1 MDPPPPPPPPIR
13 RGMMLMPTSCLKCL
27 ELIPILERD
36 IFVENPPHLTDAL
49 DKIADFFISI
59 RVSMDGP
66 PRENDYSEI
75 TRCKLPESVLSKP
88 ESVDAAAKTTCSS
101 YIENALL
108 HILQNATES
117 SDINICTNLILNG
130 PLKEK
135 YAIFTSFLGSN
146 APGTFAMNNFNSFMT
161 LSHGIVRKL
170 GIFTQRIPA
179 IMMIERMYLLIE
191 QIIFKGGREH
201 GYCGVNYQNIRMWF
215 TECQRLRQDCLLQI
229 QTEIQHLTAGTA
241 RATELTIEQLEDMK
255 NNLDVK
261 INTEFVKGTLDCD
274 YDIGL
279 SSQPTTPLRPPRPG
293 LGQGGGGNKRVK
305 KNNSNTKKYKKNYSK
320 TKKYKKNYSKTKK
333 YKKNY
338 SKKKI

>member
-1 MDPPPPPPPPIR
+1 
-13 RGMMLMPTSCLKCL
+13 
-27 ELIPILERD
+27 
-36 IFVENPPHLTDAL
+36 
-49 DKIADFFISI
+49 
-59 RVSMDGP
+59 MDGP

-75 TRCKLPESVLSKP
+75 TRCKILENVLSKP
-88 ESVDAAAKTTCSS
+88 DSVDAAARTTCSS

-135 YAIFTSFLGSN
+135 YAIFTSFFDSN

-170 GIFTQRIPA
+170 GIFTQQFSA
-179 IMMIERMYLLIE
+179 IMMIERMYYLLQ

-201 GYCGVNYQNIRMWF
+201 GYCGVNYQNIRIWF

-229 QTEIQHLTAGTA
+229 QTEIQHLTEGTE

-261 INTEFVKGTLDCD
+261 INADYVIGTLDCD
-274 YDIGL
+274 YDLGV
-279 SSQPTTPLRPPRPG
+279 SSKLPTPPRPPRPPRPPQPPQPG
-293 LGQGGGGNKRVK
+293 LGGNKRVK
-305 KNNSNTKKYKKNYSK
+305 KNNSKTKKYKKNYSK

-338 SKKKI
+338 SKIKI